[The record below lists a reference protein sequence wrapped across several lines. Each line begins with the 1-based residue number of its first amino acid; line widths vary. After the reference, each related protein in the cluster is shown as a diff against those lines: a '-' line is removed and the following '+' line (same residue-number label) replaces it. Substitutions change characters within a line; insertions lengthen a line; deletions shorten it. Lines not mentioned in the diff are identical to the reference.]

1 MSMKKINPYNLSID
15 KGNSIDN
22 RLDVAANLS
31 QFYSLFLL
39 LKDASNNEI
48 MEELNNQNKKY
59 LEKIIEQNDRI
70 IELLEKRV

>member
-15 KGNSIDN
+15 KRNSIDN
-22 RLDVAANLS
+22 RLDIAANLS